1 MRRGRSIALKLTAGD
16 LVGAIILASIL
27 ATTAPA
33 MAASGN
39 TTCAV
44 CGTAVADKGVV
55 VTDWETNREYSYH
68 DLTCAV
74 RDMAVRFPWSRA
86 AAPSVLS
93 GQRVTLSRINSTWRA
108 QPEEAEAVLLPAR
121 GGGCGKALVFASPNE
136 FREYRDKHKAQFPD
150 NAQPIALAS
159 MPGQLLPTE
168 SGATGISSQ
177 GQASGAGTPAS
188 AAAPTAAPSPPPAVS
203 RVAAP
208 FKDVPPNHWAA
219 GLVEKARSLGLV
231 QGYPDGTF
239 RGNERVTRYELAAI
253 LARLAESGVMAP
265 PQETTIAPPAQAAP
279 ESAASPSAKPSVASP
294 PEQREGEREPVGAV
308 HRSQSSL
315 LGLTG
320 LMTAPDAS
328 VRNAGAIGAM
338 AGVMH
343 GKFLGAG
350 AVGIGDGIELAAT
363 SARIGGENQMF
374 VSAKK
379 RLERLSRPGL
389 DAAVGFTGLGNDT
402 AGFAA
407 ATKQLRLG
415 GASARATLGVGTG
428 GILDGVFAGAAVPLK
443 PGLIPFAKSA
453 ELVAESVDN
462 GEGRNFN
469 YGVDLGVR
477 PDLDLKIGSVEGRFA
492 AGLALGRRF

>member
-136 FREYRDKHKAQFPD
+136 FREYRDKHKTQIPETV
-150 NAQPIALAS
+150 QPVALAS
-159 MPGQLLPTE
+159 MPPLLPATQAPAAA
-168 SGATGISSQ
+168 GAAPAAVAQAPAPEQLQRVGIARPGS
-177 GQASGAGTPAS
+177 S
-188 AAAPTAAPSPPPAVS
+188 AALT
-203 RVAAP
+203 P

>member
-1 MRRGRSIALKLTAGD
+1 MRRGRGIALRSTAGTVVEAIV
-16 LVGAIILASIL
+16 LVSML
-27 ATTAPA
+27 ATASPT

-39 TTCAV
+39 GVCSV

-55 VTDWETNREYSYH
+55 VTDWETNRQYSYH
-68 DLTCAV
+68 DLSCAV
-74 RDMAVRFPWSRA
+74 RDMTARFPWSRA
-86 AAPSVLS
+86 AAESAAS
-93 GQRVTLSRINSTWRA
+93 AQTVTLSRINGTWRA
-108 QPEEAEAVLLPAR
+108 QPEEAVAVLLSAR
-121 GGGCGKALVFASPNE
+121 DGGCGNAMVFANPSE
-136 FREYRDKHKAQFPD
+136 FREYRDKHRAQIPE
-150 NAQPIALAS
+150 NAQPVALAS
-159 MPGQLLPTE
+159 MPGLLLTTQPA
-168 SGATGISSQ
+168 ATSPSTP
-177 GQASGAGTPAS
+177 GQASRVPTLAPVPAV
-188 AAAPTAAPSPPPAVS
+188 AAAPSAPPTVS

-208 FKDVPPNHWAA
+208 FKDVPSDHWAA
-219 GLVEKARSLGLV
+219 GFVDKARSLGLI

-253 LARLAESGVMAP
+253 LARLAESGGIARR
-265 PQETTIAPPAQAAP
+265 QETTTTAPAQGAP
-279 ESAASPSAKPSVASP
+279 EPATQPAELSVASR
-294 PEQREGEREPVGAV
+294 PEQGQGREESVRGVQP
-308 HRSQSSL
+308 SQSSL

-320 LMTAPDAS
+320 LMTVPDAS
-328 VRNAGAIGAM
+328 TRNAGDIGAM
-338 AGVMH
+338 AGVMN

-363 SARIGGENQMF
+363 SARIGGDDRVF

-402 AGFAA
+402 AAFAA

-415 GASARATLGVGTG
+415 GVSARATLGVGTG

-453 ELVAESVDN
+453 ELVAESADN
-462 GEGRNFN
+462 GDGRNFN